1 MDIGVFDNFEEDGQL
16 TLFGIEEE
24 LEELQK
30 SARERAARAGKRQ
43 AQKTGEAGSGRGP
56 AEETEEAASEER
68 PAEETGE
75 AGSEERPAEE
85 TEEAASDERPAE
97 ETQEAAAEQSTQGRP
112 EKQTPEGKSAG
123 QQSFG
128 QTDGIRIRTCS
139 SCGKLL
145 FVKEENGVCHSACN
159 ACGIQYTQILR

>member
-24 LEELQK
+24 LEDLQK

-43 AQKTGEAGSGRGP
+43 AQEEQPAQKTVSGRRP
-56 AEETEEAASEER
+56 AEEAQEAAAGETEEAASEER
-68 PAEETGE
+68 PTQ
-75 AGSEERPAEE
+75 
-85 TEEAASDERPAE
+85 
-97 ETQEAAAEQSTQGRP
+97 ETQEAAAEQSAQGRP
-112 EKQTPEGKSAG
+112 EKQTPEEKSAG

-159 ACGIQYTQILR
+159 ACGIQYMQILR

>member
-43 AQKTGEAGSGRGP
+43 AQEEQPAQKTVSGRRP
-56 AEETEEAASEER
+56 AEEAAAGETEEAASEE
-68 PAEETGE
+68 PPTQ
-75 AGSEERPAEE
+75 
-85 TEEAASDERPAE
+85 
-97 ETQEAAAEQSTQGRP
+97 ETQEATAEQSAQGRP
-112 EKQTPEGKSAG
+112 EKQMPEEKSAG
-123 QQSFG
+123 QQAFG

-159 ACGIQYTQILR
+159 ACGIQYMQILR